1 MMQDSSPASSVG
13 NSLQS
18 EPKPKRK
25 KIITV
30 VIFFVVILGI
40 LCVGII
46 SGVKWWQ
53 EKQYWVKAGFA
64 SDKFPF
70 RMFTERELVEKG
82 LWSGE
87 SPELNA
93 IPTTVRPEETYAKFR
108 QALIDG
114 NLDEAS
120 EYFVKDQQAGWK
132 KSLYEIKENGFLQDM
147 IHDLPEKLEDT
158 YIYTDEFT
166 GKNTENRNLNNTA
179 VDSHEYII
187 IRDGKNW
194 SQTITFRKN
203 WDGIWLIEDLQ

>member
-1 MMQDSSPASSVG
+1 MQDL

-18 EPKPKRK
+18 EPQPKKNK

-30 VIFFVVILGI
+30 VVFFVIILGI
-40 LCVGII
+40 LYVGII
-46 SGVKWWQ
+46 AGVQWWQ

-87 SPELNA
+87 SSALNA
-93 IPTTVRPEETYAKFR
+93 VSTTVRPEETYAKFR

-114 NLDEAS
+114 DLDGAS
-120 EYFVKDQQAGWK
+120 EYFVENQRTDWK

-147 IHDLPEKLEDT
+147 INDLPEKLEDT

-166 GKNTENRNLNNTA
+166 GKDTKNRNLNNTA
-179 VDSHEYII
+179 TDLHEYII
-187 IRDGKNW
+187 VRDGKNW
-194 SQTITFRKN
+194 SQTITFQKN
-203 WDGIWLIEDLQ
+203 WDGVWSIEDLQ